1 MSERELAALGR
12 HVARR
17 VDARLA
23 GAPPDEAARRRL
35 AEYVAQRASEPRA
48 RRATPRRAPL
58 YALACAALV
67 VLAVVSLA
75 DRLRPALS
83 FSVGKSAAP
92 GQLMT
97 WESAPPDAP
106 LPLRFSDGTRVELE
120 PGARARVVA
129 LGRVGADV
137 VLESGRAH
145 VDVVPVRGRL
155 PGERAWR
162 VSTGPFTV
170 EVKGTR
176 FDVGWDAARAELAL
190 DLFEGSVVVQ
200 GCGDG
205 EQRSLEAGQGLR
217 ASCTGERWKVAP
229 LAALAASEA
238 AASAAAVSAE
248 AVMSEPAPPVAVA
261 EPEPAPSVTRR
272 APRAPRAART
282 WQALARAGHA
292 APAYRAA
299 LAEFDALC
307 ERAPASDL
315 WLLGDVARL
324 NDDTGRARI
333 AYQSLRR
340 RFPGSALAAQAAYAL
355 GRLEV
360 GHSRGEAMG
369 WFERYLA
376 EQPSGSLAAAAHDWL
391 LELSLQGSDRER
403 QRAIAR
409 RYLERQP
416 AGAHAQDA
424 RRILESKSAP

>member
-1 MSERELAALGR
+1 MSERELSALGR

-17 VDARLA
+17 EDALLA
-23 GAPPDEAARRRL
+23 GVEPDEAARRRL
-35 AEYVAQRASEPRA
+35 AEYVARRASEPR
-48 RRATPRRAPL
+48 PRRASPL
-58 YALACAALV
+58 RTPLIGLALAALL
-67 VLAVVSLA
+67 VLGIVSL
-75 DRLRPALS
+75 DWLRPALS
-83 FSVGKSAAP
+83 FNVGKAAAP
-92 GQLMT
+92 GKLMT

-129 LGRVGADV
+129 LGPVGADV

-155 PGERAWR
+155 PGESAWR
-162 VSTGPFTV
+162 VSTGPFAI

-176 FDVGWDAARAELAL
+176 FDVGWDARKGELAL

-200 GCGDG
+200 GCGAG
-205 EQRSLEAGQGLR
+205 ESQSLEAGQGLR
-217 ASCTGERWKVAP
+217 ASCGGERWKVAP
-229 LAALAASEA
+229 IAALAASA
-238 AASAAAVSAE
+238 APKPAVPPVAQVPPPPE
-248 AVMSEPAPPVAVA
+248 SEPAPAVSA
-261 EPEPAPSVTRR
+261 RAAS
-272 APRAPRAART
+272 APRASRS

-292 APAYRAA
+292 ASAYRVV
-299 LAEFDALC
+299 LGDFDALC
-307 ERAPASDL
+307 ERAAASDL

-324 NDDTGRARI
+324 NDDTERARL

-340 RFPGSALAAQAAYAL
+340 RFPGSALAAQAAFAL
-355 GRLEV
+355 GRLDV
-360 GHSRGEAMG
+360 ASGGSEATS

-376 EQPSGSLAAAAHDWL
+376 EQPSGSLAPAAHDWL
-391 LELSLQGSDRER
+391 LELALQSGDRAR
-403 QRAIAR
+403 QRAVAR